1 MEVGDV
7 SDKTWLFPYNN
18 KMVQAAMKIIA
29 SMNSNFLP
37 LNVSLIN
44 FIINVRERLIHHYL
58 HF

>member
-37 LNVSLIN
+37 LNVSLI
-44 FIINVRERLIHHYL
+44 INVRERLIHHYL